1 VTDYSPEI
9 ERRFN
14 TVRTNFVDAAAGQA
28 GLLDYLC
35 DGTFNQPN
43 APLHIDD
50 FMATDY
56 LQQLQGYAEGLYEP
70 LVALDGSYERLTEYE
85 GQWRRFQETLPL
97 SKPEFQWFMGIPN
110 LYSTDT
116 AAELE
121 QKIGYQVGTI
131 ISGGIHRVV
140 SGRELLGRWVSWRR
154 EAGDFAGQGTLD
166 VARDSLAQLVEIVVP
181 GTPLPESYAAL
192 SRQPSGEAEQS

>member
-1 VTDYSPEI
+1 MTDYSPEI
-9 ERRFN
+9 ERRFVS
-14 TVRTNFVDAAAGQA
+14 VRTNFVGVVAGGD

-43 APLHIDD
+43 VPLHIDD

-56 LQQLQGYAEGLYEP
+56 LQQLEGYAEGLYEP
-70 LVALDGSYERLTEYE
+70 LVALDGSYERLTDYE
-85 GQWRRFQETLPL
+85 GQWRRFQAALPL
-97 SKPEFQWFMGIPN
+97 SEPEFQWFMSIPN

-131 ISGGIHRVV
+131 VSAGIHKVV

-154 EAGDFAGQGTLD
+154 ETGDFAGQGTLD
-166 VARDSLAQLVEIVVP
+166 VARDSLAELVEIVVP
-181 GTPLPESYAAL
+181 GTPLPKSYVAL
-192 SRQPSGEAEQS
+192 HDQRSAD